1 MWKGKKGIMA
11 ILTVILGVGIAGC
24 GKTDTPTSA
33 TAADRTGKLTVYTSL
48 YPLEYAAE
56 RIGGEFA
63 EVKNIV
69 PAGVEPHDFEPTAK
83 DIVSVANASVF
94 IYNGSGFEPWVEK
107 TVEGIDKHKVAVVNA
122 TEGLTLLKAG
132 AEEHHEGEAT
142 TTDNGSA
149 AASADSHA
157 HDLEHAHG
165 EFDPHVWLDP
175 ALFKAQAE
183 KVKNAFVQAD
193 KTHRAEYE
201 KNYLAL
207 AADLDALDKEFQAM
221 AEKAPRKDF
230 LVSHKAFGY
239 LAHKYGLKQEAISGI
254 SPEDEPSPGE
264 LKKLVDHVKEE
275 QIHYVLF
282 ETLASP
288 KVAEVIA
295 RETGAKTA
303 TLNPLEGLTEDE
315 QKAGK
320 NYLSIMRENLETLR
334 TVLQ

>member
-1 MWKGKKGIMA
+1 MWKGKRSIVA
-11 ILTVILGVGIAGC
+11 ILTVILAIAMAGC
-24 GKTDTPTSA
+24 GKTDTPTGASV
-33 TAADRTGKLTVYTSL
+33 DGKGKLTVYTSL
-48 YPLEYAAE
+48 YPLAYAAQ
-56 RIGGEFA
+56 RIGGDFA
-63 EVKNIV
+63 EVKNLV

-83 DIVSVANASVF
+83 DIVSIANANIF

-107 TVEGIDKHKVAVVNA
+107 AVEGIDKSKVTVVNG
-122 TEGLTLLKAG
+122 TEGLNLLKS
-132 AEEHHEGEAT
+132 EELEHHDGETAAT
-142 TTDNGSA
+142 
-149 AASADSHA
+149 ADSSATASSDAQA
-157 HDLEHAHG
+157 HEHEHEHG

-175 ALFKAQAE
+175 SLFKDQAQ

-193 KTHRAEYE
+193 KAHSAEYE
-201 KNYLAL
+201 KNYQAL

-221 AEKAPRKDF
+221 AAKAPRKDF
-230 LVSHKAFGY
+230 LTSHRAFGY

-264 LKKLVDHVKEE
+264 LKKLVDHVKAD

-315 QKAGK
+315 QKTGK
-320 NYLSIMRENLETLR
+320 NYLTIMRENLETLR
-334 TVLQ
+334 MVLQ